1 MCRGLI
7 RAAEFVAVLLMG
19 VTLVVAAVL
28 CTSAELKAQ
37 EAGGPGQ
44 DAAAKESLF
53 SLLRKGGPVMI
64 PLGLCSVLAVAIA
77 FERLISLRRRKIIPD
92 RFIEGLKEHLTEG
105 KVDIGLT
112 LGTGETVVVG
122 TVVEGDLMALSALI
136 PPYHL
141 SASGTAKEDGSLI
154 QIEAVTLR
162 KLLEENPELGYRLM
176 QGVAKGIMTR
186 LQDTRV
192 ELAGQSYAT

>member
-1 MCRGLI
+1 
-7 RAAEFVAVLLMG
+7 
-19 VTLVVAAVL
+19 
-28 CTSAELKAQ
+28 
-37 EAGGPGQ
+37 
-44 DAAAKESLF
+44 
-53 SLLRKGGPVMI
+53 MI
-64 PLGLCSVLAVAIA
+64 SPEV
-77 FERLISLRRRKIIPD
+77 LRRYPHFAGIADACLGEVAKLSEEVEFKAGD
-92 RFIEGLKEHLTEG
+92 RIFEESGSFLATARIYEKGEEATHLMLLTEG

-122 TVVEGDLMALSALI
+122 TLVEGDLMALSALI

-141 SASGTAKEDGSLI
+141 SATGIAKGDGKMI
-154 QIEAVTLR
+154 QIKAEPLR
-162 KLLEENPELGYRLM
+162 DLLDDNPELGYRLM

>member
-1 MCRGLI
+1 
-7 RAAEFVAVLLMG
+7 
-19 VTLVVAAVL
+19 
-28 CTSAELKAQ
+28 
-37 EAGGPGQ
+37 
-44 DAAAKESLF
+44 
-53 SLLRKGGPVMI
+53 MI
-64 PLGLCSVLAVAIA
+64 SPEV
-77 FERLISLRRRKIIPD
+77 LRRYPHFAGIASACLGEVAKISDEREFKAGERIFEESGSFLATA
-92 RFIEGLKEHLTEG
+92 RIYEKGEEATHLMLLTEG

-122 TVVEGDLMALSALI
+122 TLVEGDLMALSALI

-141 SASGTAKEDGSLI
+141 SATGIAKEDGKLI
-154 QIEAVTLR
+154 QIEAVALR

-176 QGVAKGIMTR
+176 QGAAKGIMTR